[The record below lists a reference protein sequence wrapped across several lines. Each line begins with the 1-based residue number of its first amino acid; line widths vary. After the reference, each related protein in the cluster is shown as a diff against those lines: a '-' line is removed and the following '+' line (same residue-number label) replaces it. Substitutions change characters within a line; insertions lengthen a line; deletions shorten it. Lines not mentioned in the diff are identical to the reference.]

1 MMNDLQNTA
10 QEQSV
15 LRWGGL
21 AGIVGSILFIVVFAI
36 VGFGPVGMEP
46 VEPAVEPMRFP
57 EIRTARIV
65 EEGLYL
71 TVLVLWVIHF
81 LALYRALRGTSLAP
95 ALFGSAL
102 GILGLVMLVAG
113 ALPSVATDPIADL
126 YHAPGATAGDQA
138 TLVFL
143 WQATMGILEMLLV
156 TGLVIL
162 PTGLIALGIAM
173 LGAPA
178 FGKAF
183 GGVSVVLGVLGVAA
197 GVVLMIYPGTSIA
210 VVGVFSLIIFHLVL
224 GWKVYSLSK
233 GPYVGSLQGGDR
245 PGPNE

>member
-1 MMNDLQNTA
+1 MTNDLQNTA
-10 QEQSV
+10 QERSV

-21 AGIVGSILFIVVFAI
+21 AGILGGILFIVVFAI
-36 VGFGPVGMEP
+36 VGFGPVGMAP
-46 VEPAVEPMRFP
+46 VEPAEEVMRFP

-65 EEGLYL
+65 ENGLYL
-71 TVLVLWVIHF
+71 AVLVLWVIHF

-113 ALPSVATDPIADL
+113 ALPHVATDPISDF
-126 YHAPGATAGDQA
+126 YHAPGATPEDQA
-138 TLVFL
+138 TLVLL

-173 LGAPA
+173 LGAPD
-178 FGKAF
+178 FGKGF
-183 GGVSVVLGVLGVAA
+183 GGVSVALGVAG
-197 GVVLMIYPGTSIA
+197 GVAACFILVDPASPIFPI
-210 VVGVFSLIIFHLVL
+210 GVFALIFFHLVL

-233 GPYVGSLQGGDR
+233 GPYVGSLEDR
-245 PGPNE
+245 GKG

>member
-1 MMNDLQNTA
+1 MNDLQNTA

-197 GVVLMIYPGTSIA
+197 GVVLVIYPGTLIA
-210 VVGVFSLIIFHLVL
+210 VVGVFALIIFHLAL